1 MPRGTKREC
10 FAPSALNPKLHH
22 QKTYASDGGAWDYRC
37 ALGLECSQ
45 ASTALCTM
53 ELDAKVISSPSSRIF
68 LVLPMSPYSFV
79 RDGSHYLFVFMLI
92 GNCCVAADID
102 YERQVAPLLKTYCAG
117 CHNDTD
123 KEGDLSLLSLS
134 ALRSGTPEGAVV
146 VAAKPDESKLFK
158 VISGA
163 AEPKMPPKDEPQL
176 KPEHVELIR
185 AWIAQGAKGESKP
198 TVSSSRLVVPKL
210 AKDPKADQKISTVC
224 AVGADRIAIGKL
236 KSIEVHTNS
245 GQNVWVYDQL
255 PGKANQLRLSPD
267 GKSLVVSTGIAGLE
281 GEILL
286 LDVENGQVQQRF
298 KGHADAA
305 YCASASAD
313 GKWIASGSYDRSVVI
328 WDRASGK
335 PVRTLLGHNG
345 AIYDL
350 DFDATSSL
358 LATASADQTVKLWSV
373 AGERLDTL
381 GQPQGEVLSVR
392 FSPNGNHLFAAG
404 VDRQIRKWHVISRK
418 EPAINPLL
426 VARFAHEDDVLQI
439 EFLNNDW
446 LVSTSVDRTVKLWDT
461 DQIRPVG
468 QLAATSDIPGGIFK
482 NATNA
487 MQVYTLSGEVVSIS
501 SEKITGLMS
510 TAVRQLASA
519 NSRAKDVP
527 AVSAGIENLVDA
539 KPTPIGES
547 EPNDDFANAAKF
559 DLPAQITGVIDSKT
573 GGSADVDLY
582 RFSAKAGQAWVFEV
596 NASRSGSPLD
606 SRIEILDEYGKN
618 VLQTR
623 LQATRESYFTFRGK
637 DSSTSDD
644 FRVHNW
650 EDMELN
656 EYLYS
661 DGEVVKLW
669 LYPRGPD
676 SGFKVYP
683 GAGSRFTFFGT
694 TPTSHAL
701 GAPAYIVRELV
712 DEEEAL
718 PNGLPVFPIY
728 YENDDD
734 GLRRWGKDSRLPFV
748 APRSGDY
755 FLKIRD
761 ARGFGGSEY
770 KYTIDIH
777 TPRPDFEI
785 KVANNKLKMPVGSG
799 REWQVTATRLD
810 ELDGEIAIELRG
822 LPEGFVAT
830 NPLVIEAGQ
839 LVAHGAIYATSKS
852 QSLLDAI
859 PESEKTANKP
869 ATKSFELTLVAR
881 SNHQG
886 RIIEHELKDKI
897 AIELS
902 TAPELKVKLV
912 DSQDAT
918 KEIEELNI
926 RPGQTV
932 TARVVI
938 DRADVKGPVSF
949 GGDDSGRNLPH
960 GAIVDNIG
968 LNGLLL
974 PDEVNDREF
983 FIKAAKWLPPQ
994 RRQIHLRSQSKDNPT
1009 SKPIWLNVLPAQ

>member
-1 MPRGTKREC
+1 MT
-10 FAPSALNPKLHH
+10 
-22 QKTYASDGGAWDYRC
+22 ASSIQT
-37 ALGLECSQ
+37 L
-45 ASTALCTM
+45 ASRFVAVHLMFGCTI
-53 ELDAKVISSPSSRIF
+53 AS
-68 LVLPMSPYSFV
+68 
-79 RDGSHYLFVFMLI
+79 
-92 GNCCVAADID
+92 AADVD
-102 YERQVAPLLKTYCAG
+102 YERQIAPLLKTYCAG

-123 KEGDLSLLSLS
+123 REGDLSLLSLNT
-134 ALRSGTPEGAVV
+134 LRAGTPDGAVV
-146 VAAKPDESKLFK
+146 IPAKPEESKLFK
-158 VISGA
+158 VISGS

-176 KPEHVELIR
+176 KPEQIALIR
-185 AWIAQGAKGESKP
+185 EWIAQGAKGESKP
-198 TVSSSRLVVPKL
+198 SELMSRLVAPKL
-210 AKDPKADQKISTVC
+210 AKDPSASTKISSVSS
-224 AVGADRIAIGKL
+224 AGENRIAIGKFA
-236 KSIEVHTNS
+236 SVEVKDKS
-245 GQNVWVYDQL
+245 GQLLWSFDQL
-255 PGKANQLRLSPD
+255 PGKVNQLRPTPD
-267 GKSLVVSTGIAGLE
+267 GKSLVVATGVAGVA

-286 LDVENGQVQQRF
+286 LDLESGQVQQRF
-298 KGHADAA
+298 QGHADAV

-313 GKWIASGSYDRSVVI
+313 GKWIASGSYDRSVLI
-328 WDRASGK
+328 WDRSTGK
-335 PVRTLLGHNG
+335 LARTLNGHNG

-358 LATASADQTVKLWSV
+358 IATASADQTVKLWSI

-392 FSPNGNHLFAAG
+392 FSPNGNHIFAAG
-404 VDRQIRKWHVISRK
+404 VDRQIRKWQLISRK

-439 EFLNNDW
+439 AFLGGDR
-446 LVSTSVDRTVKLWDT
+446 LISTSVDRTVKLWDT
-461 DQIRPVG
+461 DQLRPLG
-468 QLAATSDIPGGIFK
+468 QLAATPDIPGGVSAISDSI
-482 NATNA
+482 
-487 MQVYTLSGEVVSIS
+487 QVFTLSGDVVTIHPQAVMERIAAATKNIGPSKA
-501 SEKITGLMS
+501 SEN
-510 TAVRQLASA
+510 TA
-519 NSRAKDVP
+519 P
-527 AVSAGIENLVDA
+527 AGPRTPSFADA
-539 KPTPIGES
+539 KPNTFGES
-547 EPNDDFANAAKF
+547 EPNDGFAESAKI
-559 DLPAQITGVIDSKT
+559 DLPAKINGIVDMKT
-573 GGSADVDLY
+573 GGQADVDLY
-582 RFSAKAGQAWVFEV
+582 RFSATAGQAWIFEV

-606 SRIEILDEYGKN
+606 SRIEILDEYGKS

-637 DSSTSDD
+637 DSNTSDD

-656 EYLYS
+656 EFLYS
-661 DGEVVKLW
+661 DGEIVKLW

-683 GAGSRFTFFGT
+683 GAGSRYTYFGS

-712 DEEEAL
+712 AEEEAL

-734 GLRRWGKDSRLPFV
+734 GLRRWGKDSRLSFV

-761 ARGFGGSEY
+761 ARGFGGGDY
-770 KYTIDIH
+770 KYTVDIRS
-777 TPRPDFEI
+777 PRPDFEI
-785 KVANNKLKMPVGSG
+785 KVATSKLKLPVGSG

-810 ELDGEIAIELRG
+810 NLESEIAVELKG

-839 LVAHGAIYATSKS
+839 QSAQGAIYATATA
-852 QSLLDAI
+852 QALLDSL
-859 PESEKTANKP
+859 PEGEKKSDKP
-869 ATKSFELTLVAR
+869 ATKKFELTLVAR
-881 SNHQG
+881 SSDHGQL
-886 RIIEHELKDKI
+886 IEHELKDKI
-897 AIELS
+897 EVELVA
-902 TAPELKVKLV
+902 APELKVKLV
-912 DSQDAT
+912 DALDSSR
-918 KEIEELNI
+918 ELDELSI
-926 RPGQTV
+926 LPGQTI

-974 PDEVNDREF
+974 PDGVNDREF

-1009 SKPIWLNVLPAQ
+1009 SKPIWLNVLPAAK